1 MKTKS
6 FGAGAGAEAM
16 FMKRRAPEP
25 EQSHFYDGSA
35 TLLTSVP
42 PKKILH

>member
-6 FGAGAGAEAM
+6 FGAGAGAM

-35 TLLTSVP
+35 ALLTSVP